1 VVVKARKLRDL
12 PPPVGPEDLI
22 GRSGVVLGSGLSPHG
37 VVRVSA
43 EEWRA
48 TSSGGTIPGGNKIT
62 VVGIDG
68 LVLTVEAEVE
78 SGTPEDHAP
87 VAPAVDEGK
96 ATR

>member
-1 VVVKARKLRDL
+1 M
-12 PPPVGPEDLI
+12 I
-22 GRSGVVLGSGLSPHG
+22 GRTGVALGSGLTPHG

-48 TSSGGTIPGGNKIT
+48 TSSGGIVPGGNKIV

-68 LVLTVEAEVE
+68 LVLTVEPTVE
-78 SGTPEDHAP
+78 SLTPEGHAP
-87 VAPAVDEGK
+87 VVPAVDEGK